1 VHDVNIA
8 RTSERRLDATL
19 LAGQWNHTNTKTD
32 AHCHGDP
39 ESIIYVEKGKAPRG
53 LKMPTI
59 RWRQKPS

>member
-1 VHDVNIA
+1 
-8 RTSERRLDATL
+8 

-39 ESIIYVEKGKAPRG
+39 ESIIYVEKGKAPRC
-53 LKMPTI
+53 LKMPTM